1 MMTVAAPE
9 QLPQCDVLAFGP
21 HPDDIEIGCGG
32 TLLLLLQGGHSVALV
47 DCTRGEMGSR
57 GTVHERATRSK
68 ARTQRTRGRWSCL
81 PEPRASW
88 IPSWQGGAG
97 ALQAAAGTAQLGER
111 TVE

>member
-47 DCTRGEMGSR
+47 DCTRG
-57 GTVHERATRSK
+57 
-68 ARTQRTRGRWSCL
+68 
-81 PEPRASW
+81 
-88 IPSWQGGAG
+88 
-97 ALQAAAGTAQLGER
+97 
-111 TVE
+111 